1 MRLTWVLLLLL
12 AFVRTSADETIIIAS
27 GEWPPYFSQQLPEEG
42 VVSHVIRA
50 AFAAAETEVQFEYF
64 PWNRSLKMTRAGH
77 FAMSPGWAR
86 TPDRERD
93 FKFSHSPLITESN
106 VFYYHKDNPI
116 RFEQVWEYDP
126 DKPIRLGATLGYNY
140 GEAFEAF
147 DKDNRFRLRR
157 SPSDVDNL
165 TLLLQRDIDVF
176 PIDKRV
182 GRELLKKHFS
192 AEQRAQL
199 AIIPQPLRT
208 TELYLLF
215 SRRHPQTQ
223 QLQAAF
229 EQGMM
234 AIHADGT
241 YQRIVQQHGID
252 PILK

>member
-1 MRLTWVLLLLL
+1 MRLAWAFLFLL
-12 AFVRTSADETIIIAS
+12 AFVRTSADETIVIAS

-42 VVSHVIRA
+42 VVSHIVRA
-50 AFAAAETEVQFEYF
+50 AFAATGTAVKFEYF

-86 TPDRERD
+86 TPDRESD
-93 FKFSHSPLITESN
+93 FFFSQSPLITERN

-126 DKPIRLGATLGYNY
+126 NKPVRIGATLGYNY
-140 GEAFEAF
+140 GEEFAMF
-147 DKDNRFRLRR
+147 DKEKRFRLRR
-157 SPSDVDNL
+157 SPSDEDNL
-165 TLLLQRDIDVF
+165 KLLLNRDIDVF
-176 PIDKRV
+176 PLDKRV
-182 GRELLKKHFS
+182 GQQLLQERFT

-199 AIIPQPLRT
+199 AVIPKPLRT
-208 TELYLLF
+208 TELFLLF